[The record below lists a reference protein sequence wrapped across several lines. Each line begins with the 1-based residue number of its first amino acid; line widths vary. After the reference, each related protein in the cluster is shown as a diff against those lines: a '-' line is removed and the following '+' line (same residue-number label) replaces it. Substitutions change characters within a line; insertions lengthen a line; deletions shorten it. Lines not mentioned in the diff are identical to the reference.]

1 MQLVGV
7 LEIKSFEKIKEFLND
22 EHVGRISSIDV
33 NGFPQIIPMNFVF
46 LNNAIYMHSHVKGEK
61 LDNISRNEK
70 VGFEADRELEFL
82 PSYFEDPH
90 NAALA
95 DTLYISVVIKGIG
108 SFVSDRNEKT
118 LALNGLMQK
127 YQPEGNYDPYE
138 LPFWGAN
145 FWNDWERDV
154 HFSFYEPNGDLGV
167 ALDAGVKIF
176 GAWSRSNDQRS
187 LSIFARGRYGFSDIE
202 YPIFPQLD
210 YDKFEAIV
218 LRSSGN
224 DWMRT
229 NIKDVIATSL
239 MDGSGL
245 ETQAYR
251 PSIVYLNGEY
261 WGLYNIR
268 EKVNEHFLDDKIN
281 VTRNGA

>member
-127 YQPEGNYDPYE
+127 YQPEGNYDPLKPDMRVLDAVSVIKVTPQSLHGKYKI
-138 LPFWGAN
+138 GQHMN
-145 FWNDWERDV
+145 RNDRVILAQKILERDSPTAKTTLKIMGFEV
-154 HFSFYEPNGDLGV
+154 IDGGLRMIDEP
-167 ALDAGVKIF
+167 K
-176 GAWSRSNDQRS
+176 W
-187 LSIFARGRYGFSDIE
+187 
-202 YPIFPQLD
+202 
-210 YDKFEAIV
+210 
-218 LRSSGN
+218 
-224 DWMRT
+224 
-229 NIKDVIATSL
+229 
-239 MDGSGL
+239 
-245 ETQAYR
+245 
-251 PSIVYLNGEY
+251 
-261 WGLYNIR
+261 
-268 EKVNEHFLDDKIN
+268 
-281 VTRNGA
+281 